1 MSAGGRLHPSDL
13 KVIFDADNAAAE
25 TLADN
30 SATDTF
36 SPIDNVLAIRMPR
49 DAAIEVVNATLQYP
63 VGPYTRGSVKANLF
77 QLFGHKE
84 AGPKITFVEA
94 IRNLDLTIE
103 HGERIGIIGGNG
115 SGKSTL
121 LRALA
126 GIYPLKSGSMKVVG
140 SIGALLDTT
149 LGFETEST
157 GRENIYYR
165 GVAMGYS
172 PKMLRSVEKEI
183 IEFAALGDFIDLPMR
198 TYSAGMYVRLGF
210 AISTQFSP
218 DVLLVDEVFGAGD
231 ASFAARAVDRMMRMV
246 RRAGIV
252 MLATHDTALVSRIC
266 TRVLWMNNGVLV
278 RDGSPQVVVPQ
289 FEQFCAGK
297 LILD

>member
-1 MSAGGRLHPSDL
+1 MSVGGRLYTSEL
-13 KVIFDADNAAAE
+13 KVVSGIDRAAVENNLDATAMD
-25 TLADN
+25 L
-30 SATDTF
+30 SQH
-36 SPIDNVLAIRMPR
+36 SDNVLAIRMPR

-63 VGPYTRGSVKANLF
+63 LGPYTRGSLKSNLF
-77 QLFGHKE
+77 QLFGHRE
-84 AGPKITFVEA
+84 VGPKITYVEA

-140 SIGALLDTT
+140 SIGTLLDTT

-172 PKMLRSVEKEI
+172 PKMLRKVEREI
-183 IEFAALGDFIDLPMR
+183 IDFAALGDFIDLPMR

-297 LILD
+297 LALE